1 MPTPPLPDAVLEM
14 TMTTLGKVLGHQ
26 GKAAKAL
33 GISRQT
39 VQHRMELAKARGIT
53 GEKPRVRVPVRTD
66 TEDAGD
72 PIEKRAALDEVAS
85 LRRRTTDLERQII
98 EERRWRRQFESL
110 GSLDVTDA
118 PWLNMPAVR
127 RSASHIVQLFT
138 SDFQCGEVV
147 RASEIDGINEY
158 NHDIFIER
166 YQTMIDKTI
175 ELATEHT
182 GATTFDGCVY
192 LGGGDAINGE
202 IHEELADT
210 NDLSSIPAVRLV
222 CRQQEEGIRR
232 LRDKFGSVRV
242 YLIAGNHGRTT
253 HKPRSNSYTD
263 KNFETLLNWWL
274 ASRFDNDPRVQFFI
288 PSSGFAYYDVMG
300 WKFLLAHGD
309 RMGSRGGTGN
319 IGPVAT
325 NARGHAKLY
334 NNYSRTGRPVDW
346 ILTGHLHSEFK
357 LSRGFAN
364 GALVGYNAYAR
375 DLMADPDAARQW
387 MFLTHEHR
395 PIAQEFS
402 IQLSPMPRRTEMVEH
417 SSKGN
422 PS

>member
-1 MPTPPLPDAVLEM
+1 MPTPRLPLEELQRTVNVLREK
-14 TMTTLGKVLGHQ
+14 LGNQSH
-26 GKAAKAL
+26 AAAAL
-33 GISRQT
+33 GITRSTLQDRI
-39 VQHRMELAKARGIT
+39 RRAKAAGI
-53 GEKPRVRVPVRTD
+53 KPTNPEPTVRRPAPIKLAV
-66 TEDAGD
+66 D
-72 PIEKRAALDEVAS
+72 PIDARETSDLATAQRHRIA
-85 LRRRTTDLERQII
+85 DLERMIA
-98 EERRWRRQFESL
+98 EERRWRRRFEGLSSMAAL
-110 GSLDVTDA
+110 AMPWVTS
-118 PWLNMPAVR
+118 PKVSGQSPHV
-127 RSASHIVQLFT
+127 VQLFT

-147 RASEIDGINEY
+147 RASEIDGINEF
-158 NHDIFIER
+158 NQDIFVQR
-166 YQTMIDKTI
+166 YQLMIDKAM

-192 LGGGDAINGE
+192 LGGGDALNGE
-202 IHEELADT
+202 IHDELAET

-232 LRDKFGSVRV
+232 LTERFGRTKV

-253 HKPRSNSYTD
+253 RKPRSNAYTER
-263 KNFETLLNWWL
+263 NYETLLNWWL
-274 ASRFDNDPRVQFFI
+274 ASRFEDDPRVEFFI
-288 PSSGFAYYDVMG
+288 PTSGFAYYDVLG

-309 RMGSRGGTGN
+309 RMGSRGGQGY

-325 NARGHAKLY
+325 IARGHAKLY

-395 PIAQEFS
+395 PVAQEFS
-402 IQLSPMPRRTEMVEH
+402 IQLSEMPKRREMPE
-417 SSKGN
+417 
-422 PS
+422 